1 MALHSIEQPLPI
13 SLQFDASILRSLEKK
28 VTAKSSFKGQLDTY
42 RYCDNASCGRGHEKA
57 RGVCACRVARGRR
70 ACRCGNVYGSTAYS
84 SVPHTGA
91 PTAAFSPSQV
101 WDFVIKN
108 VTFRLSPTQS
118 SSKKDDLEV
127 SADRVRLVL
136 VDSKVVTAA
145 NPQQG

>member
-1 MALHSIEQPLPI
+1 MEALDSLIEANKITPEL
-13 SLQFDASILRSLEKK
+13 A
-28 VTAKSSFKGQLDTY
+28 
-42 RYCDNASCGRGHEKA
+42 H
-57 RGVCACRVARGRR
+57 RVA
-70 ACRCGNVYGSTAYS
+70 
-84 SVPHTGA
+84 
-91 PTAAFSPSQV
+91 QEV